1 MNQDIQHQA
10 LKVILHAP
18 TPAALDRARRNA
30 VNLLRDVPDIEL
42 RIVLN
47 AEAVEAALDQAHA
60 DVDTHTWVCPT
71 TLTRIGRENR
81 PPLQVMA
88 GSAIIEIARM
98 QQNGWVYIRS

>member
-1 MNQDIQHQA
+1 MNQDIQNQA

-18 TPAALDRARRNA
+18 TPAALERARKNA
-30 VNLLRDVPDIEL
+30 VNLLRDAPDTEL

-60 DVDTHTWVCPT
+60 DVDAHTWVCPT

-88 GSAIIEIARM
+88 GPAVVEIARM
-98 QQNGWVYIRS
+98 QRAGWVYIRS